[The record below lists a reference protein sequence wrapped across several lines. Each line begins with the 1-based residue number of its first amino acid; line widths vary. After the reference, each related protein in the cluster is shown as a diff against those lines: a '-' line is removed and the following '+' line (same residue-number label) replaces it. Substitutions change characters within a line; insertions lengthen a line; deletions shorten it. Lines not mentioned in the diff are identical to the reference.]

1 MKGWGWMLA
10 WARQIEAGNHTALV
24 LRQEAIRDE
33 NADGICRGTGGLSE
47 LVSMIRVENLKID
60 DRHGWVP
67 LC

>member
-1 MKGWGWMLA
+1 MKGRDWILTR
-10 WARQIEAGNHTALV
+10 ARQIEAGNHTALE

-33 NADGICRGTGGLSE
+33 NADGICRRTGDLSE
-47 LVSMIRVENLKID
+47 PVSMIRVENLKID